1 MTLRDRCRAV
11 DLLVL
16 DVDGVLTAGGISYSA
31 DDGHSDVEVKTFHVR
46 DGSGLKAWHAA
57 GKRSLILTGRSSPI
71 VNRRAAE
78 LGVTRVIQGAGDKKT
93 PLLAL
98 LAEWKVAASAVCY
111 VGDDVP
117 DVPAMTLAG
126 LAAAPADACSEAR
139 TAAHYVCRCEG
150 GRGAVREVVE
160 LVLRCQGNWLG
171 TQGG

>member
-11 DLLVL
+11 ELLVL

-31 DDGHSDVEVKTFHVR
+31 QGGGDGEVKTFHVR
-46 DGSGLKAWHAA
+46 DGSGLKLWHAA
-57 GKRSLILTGRSSPI
+57 GKRSLILTGRSSTI

-78 LGVTRVIQGAGDKKT
+78 LGFTRVIQGASDKKS
-93 PLLAL
+93 PLLAV
-98 LAEWKVAASAVCY
+98 LAEWSMGASAVCY

-117 DVPAMTLAG
+117 DVPAMNVAG
-126 LAAAPADACSEAR
+126 LAAAPADACAEAR
-139 TAAHYVCRCEG
+139 AAAHYVCRAEG

-160 LVLRCQGNWLG
+160 LMLRCQGNWLG